1 MHRLALD
8 LVLAAERTPQEFANF
23 QRHIPVELILQALA
37 ETGTATIRRRR
48 LPAQQVV
55 WLIIGIAMM
64 RDLSIVQVVDRL
76 ELALPGKNPV
86 AASAVAQAR
95 ARLGKAPLEWLFVT
109 LADAWAHASAREYA
123 WRGFA
128 VYGVDGSSL
137 RVADS
142 DENRRYFGGTDGHR
156 GPSGY
161 PLVRVVALMALRSHL
176 LAAVQFGPY
185 DSHENHYAARLWSSV
200 PPRSLVIVDKGF
212 FGANILVPL
221 AATGERHFLIR
232 AKSNTKWR
240 VVEKLGRQDQI
251 VEMDVSHHARSE
263 LDSTLPRTWRAR
275 AITYQRN
282 GFRPQILLTSLL
294 DPRAYPPKEVSDLYH
309 ERWEIELG
317 YDEIKT
323 ELLESRECIRSKHPE
338 RVEQELFGILLAYN
352 LIRLEMTHIARE
364 ARVSPTR
371 ISFVGTLEMMTA
383 EWFFM
388 ANMTAGAIPA
398 RLRTLETRLGRLLL
412 PERRSERRYP
422 RAVKIKMS
430 SYDRKRPSPTG
441 RRAK

>member
-1 MHRLALD
+1 MNRLGVE
-8 LVLAAERTPQEFANF
+8 LVLAAERTPQEFASF
-23 QRHIPVELILQALA
+23 QRHIPVDLILQALA

-76 ELALPGKNPV
+76 ELALPGKNPI

-109 LADAWAHASAREYA
+109 LADTWGHASAREHA
-123 WRGFA
+123 WRGLA
-128 VYGVDGSSL
+128 VYGVDGTSM

-185 DSHENHYAARLWSSV
+185 SGHENHYATHLWSSV
-200 PPRSLVIVDKGF
+200 PARSLVIVDKGF

-221 AATGERHFLIR
+221 AASGDRHFLIR
-232 AKSNTKWR
+232 AKSNTRWR
-240 VVEKLGRQDQI
+240 VVERLGRNDQI
-251 VEMDVSHHARSE
+251 VEMDVSHHARNE
-263 LDSTLPRTWRAR
+263 LDSTLPKTWRAR
-275 AITYQRN
+275 AITYQRK
-282 GFRPQILLTSLL
+282 GFRPQTLLTSLL
-294 DPRAYPPKEVSDLYH
+294 DPSTYPPDEIAALYH
-309 ERWEIELG
+309 ERWELEMG
-317 YDEIKT
+317 YDEIKA
-323 ELLESRECIRSKHPE
+323 EMLDSRESIRSKSPE
-338 RVEQELFGILLAYN
+338 RVEQELFGIFLAYN
-352 LIRLEMTHIARE
+352 LIRLEMAHVARQ
-364 ARVSPTR
+364 AGVPPTR

-398 RLRTLETRLGRLLL
+398 RLRTLEARLVRLLL
-412 PERRSERRYP
+412 PERRSERSYP

-430 SYDRKRPSPTG
+430 NYDRKRPSPTG
-441 RRAK
+441 GRAK